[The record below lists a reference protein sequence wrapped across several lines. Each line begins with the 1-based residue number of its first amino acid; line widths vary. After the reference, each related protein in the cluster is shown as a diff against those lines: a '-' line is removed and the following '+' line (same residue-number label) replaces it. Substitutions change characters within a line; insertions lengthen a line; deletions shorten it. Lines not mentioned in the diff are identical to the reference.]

1 MGINDT
7 ILVTHRGENNQD
19 LYVENIQFFYVK
31 FRHPSVN
38 LWTGSKKYYFSL
50 PQIEIAPN
58 ILFLGARS
66 VLWFRV

>member
-7 ILVTHRGENNQD
+7 ILVTLRGENNQD

-38 LWTGSKKYYFSL
+38 VITLAEYKLTFMNKL
-50 PQIEIAPN
+50 
-58 ILFLGARS
+58 
-66 VLWFRV
+66 